1 MHATYLGS
9 AAYQSHLWCCLEACG
24 DMPFKTQRQER
35 SCHVQDVTEQ
45 LAVKQVL
52 VLNPERALGSSLA
65 EIMHN
70 PVF

>member
-1 MHATYLGS
+1 M
-9 AAYQSHLWCCLEACG
+9 
-24 DMPFKTQRQER
+24 
-35 SCHVQDVTEQ
+35 QDVTEQ